1 MNERL
6 EALTECSEI
15 CRELIRKYKFE
26 DDVAF
31 GVRIVLDRIEALI
44 RASDPTISSET
55 HEL

>member
-44 RASDPTISSET
+44 RSTEPDGPSEGC
-55 HEL
+55 